1 MVGWAL
7 ESVLDA
13 PGLCSTLP
21 SVSQDSGTL
30 PPHFRWN
37 FGAFLVDY
45 VCFGIALA
53 FANPG
58 SVLPAFVVQLTDSA
72 PIIGLVDTVFRGG
85 WLLPQ
90 LAVAR
95 LVSDKPRK
103 KPYLIAGF
111 TGRVSLFVMALAA
124 WFGLAQRPA
133 AMLILFYI
141 CLGVFTSFDGLSSV
155 PWFDIMARAIPLRR
169 RGRLLG
175 VGQVISGIAGVGA
188 GVLVG
193 LILDRRPFP
202 QSYALLFALAGIALI
217 PSTVAL
223 LLIKEP
229 KPEDTQPETS
239 PQAKGGWLNLLAIDP
254 AFRHLMAC
262 RLMIGMMALANT
274 FYVVHAADELHLPES
289 IIGQFVS
296 AQTLAGVIAGIV
308 LSLVTERW
316 GPRYVI
322 RVGTAAAV
330 IGPLFALTADVVR
343 SEWLVLAYPLVFA
356 ALGVVNCTWMMGFF
370 NYLLEIAPEH
380 LRPAYV
386 GLGNTIMGVLT
397 LAPMVGGWILEA
409 ASYRVLFGTTAA
421 LLMGSFVLSLGLKPP
436 PETQELK
443 PEKQSHASLA

>member
-1 MVGWAL
+1 MGL
-7 ESVLDA
+7 ESLLDA
-13 PGLCSTLP
+13 PKLCSTLS
-21 SVSQDSGTL
+21 SVSNDSETL

-37 FGAFLVDY
+37 FCAFLVDY
-45 VCFGIALA
+45 VCFGIALT

-58 SVLPAFVVQLTDSA
+58 SVLPAFVAQLTDSA

-103 KPYLIAGF
+103 KPYLIAGLV
-111 TGRVSLFVMALAA
+111 GRISLFVMALAA
-124 WFGLAQRPA
+124 WFGLTQRPA

-175 VGQVISGIAGVGA
+175 AGQVITGILGVGA
-188 GVLVG
+188 GVVVG

-217 PSTVAL
+217 PSLIAL

-229 KPEDTQPETS
+229 EPEEIQPETN
-239 PQAKGGWLNLLAIDP
+239 PQAKGKWLNLLVTDP

-262 RLMIGMMALANT
+262 RLMVGMMALSNT

-308 LSLVTERW
+308 LSLVAERW
-316 GPRYVI
+316 GPRHVI

-330 IGPLFALTADVVR
+330 IGPLYALAADVVR
-343 SEWLVLAYPLVFA
+343 SEWLILAYPLVFA

-370 NYLLEIAPEH
+370 NYLLEIAPERM
-380 LRPAYV
+380 RPAYV
-386 GLGNTIMGVLT
+386 GLGNTIMGMLT
-397 LAPMVGGWILEA
+397 LAPMVGGWILDVT
-409 ASYRVLFGTTAA
+409 SYRVLFGMTAV
-421 LLMGSFVLSLGLKPP
+421 LLTGSFVLSLGLKPA
-436 PETQELK
+436 PETREFK
-443 PEKQSHASLA
+443 PEESGLARLA

>member
-1 MVGWAL
+1 
-7 ESVLDA
+7 
-13 PGLCSTLP
+13 
-21 SVSQDSGTL
+21 
-30 PPHFRWN
+30 
-37 FGAFLVDY
+37 
-45 VCFGIALA
+45 
-53 FANPG
+53 
-58 SVLPAFVVQLTDSA
+58 
-72 PIIGLVDTVFRGG
+72 
-85 WLLPQ
+85 
-90 LAVAR
+90 
-95 LVSDKPRK
+95 
-103 KPYLIAGF
+103 
-111 TGRVSLFVMALAA
+111 
-124 WFGLAQRPA
+124 
-133 AMLILFYI
+133 
-141 CLGVFTSFDGLSSV
+141 
-155 PWFDIMARAIPLRR
+155 
-169 RGRLLG
+169 
-175 VGQVISGIAGVGA
+175 
-188 GVLVG
+188 
-193 LILDRRPFP
+193 
-202 QSYALLFALAGIALI
+202 
-217 PSTVAL
+217 
-223 LLIKEP
+223 
-229 KPEDTQPETS
+229 
-239 PQAKGGWLNLLAIDP
+239 
-254 AFRHLMAC
+254 MAC

>member
-1 MVGWAL
+1 VNK
-7 ESVLDA
+7 
-13 PGLCSTLP
+13 
-21 SVSQDSGTL
+21 DSETL

-45 VCFGIALA
+45 VCFGIALS

-58 SVLPAFVVQLTDSA
+58 SVLPAFVAQLTDSA
-72 PIIGLVDTVFRGG
+72 PIIGLVETVFRGG

-90 LAVAR
+90 LAIAR

-103 KPYLIAGF
+103 KPYLLAGLS
-111 TGRVSLFVMALAA
+111 GRISLFVMALAA
-124 WFGLAQRPA
+124 WFGLAQYPT
-133 AMLILFYI
+133 AMLIVFYV
-141 CLGVFTSFDGLSSV
+141 CLGIFASFDGLSSV

-175 VGQVISGIAGVGA
+175 TGQVISGIAGVGA
-188 GVLVG
+188 GILVG
-193 LILDRRPFP
+193 LILARQPFP

-217 PSTVAL
+217 PSFIAL
-223 LLIKEP
+223 LLMREP
-229 KPEDTQPETS
+229 EPEDIQPEIG
-239 PQAKGGWLNLLAIDP
+239 PQAKGGWLNLLVIDP

-262 RLMIGMMALANT
+262 RVMIGMMGLTNT

-296 AQTLAGVIAGIV
+296 AQTLAGVVAGIV

-330 IGPLFALTADVVR
+330 IGPLFALAADTVR

-356 ALGVVNCTWMMGFF
+356 ALGVVNSTWMMGFF
-370 NYLLEIAPEH
+370 NYLLEIAPDR

-397 LAPMVGGWILEA
+397 LAPMIGGWILDA
-409 ASYRVLFGTTAA
+409 TSYRVLFGLTAA
-421 LLMGSFVLSLGLKPP
+421 LLTGSFALSLGLKPP
-436 PETQELK
+436 SETQELK
-443 PEKQSHASLA
+443 PEKQSHAHLA